1 MKREEA
7 EEGSL
12 RESWHVSRIE
22 EPESYWKD
30 EQLEPDPTFRPRRC
44 LEISGTKRQ
53 EIKVDVAVEEITNI
67 ILNGSCVTALPAL
80 PTQLREMAV
89 GFLIGEGLV
98 ESFKD
103 ITSVREENGSV
114 FCETIDGKAAPWK
127 GHQCCSVG
135 SSSIE
140 GLKPIQSE
148 IRMKA
153 SSILNAVN
161 QLNERAKLWR
171 RTGATHT
178 SIICNSEGEII
189 ASCEDVSRSSS
200 VDKTV
205 GDALL
210 AGIDLSICAL
220 ITSGRLSGVMVA
232 KAARTGFPIL
242 VSRSAPMNSGV
253 ELAEKIGMTL
263 VGFARSPRLYVY
275 AREERIT

>member
-1 MKREEA
+1 M
-7 EEGSL
+7 
-12 RESWHVSRIE
+12 RESWHASRIE
-22 EPESYWKD
+22 EPKSYWKE
-30 EQLEPDPTFRPRRC
+30 EQLEPDPTFRSRRC
-44 LEISGTKRQ
+44 LEISDTKRR
-53 EIKVDVAVEEITNI
+53 EMEVDVAVEEVTNI

-98 ESFKD
+98 ENFQE

-114 FCETIDGKAAPWK
+114 FCETRDGKAAPWE

-135 SSSIE
+135 GSSIQ

-153 SSILNAVN
+153 SAILNAVG

-178 SIICNSEGEII
+178 SIICNSEGEIV

-205 GDALL
+205 GAALL
-210 AGIDLSICAL
+210 AGTDLSICAL

-232 KAARTGFPIL
+232 KAARAGFPVL

-263 VGFARSPRLYVY
+263 VGFARSPRLYIY
-275 AREERIT
+275 AGEERITC